1 MEVDG
6 PGRQSRNIKG
16 DRRKVHQKAIGRADV
31 LCCVGVLILGL
42 VAGDRHRTEQKPQFL
57 VFPPET
63 GTNYCTLIR
72 TVDGDSVHLGLV
84 IDISTRLYGID
95 TPERG
100 QEGFKEATD
109 RLQYLLS
116 QNEYTR
122 VEWRG
127 RGKYGRCL
135 ATLYTNDETEVSI
148 NEMLVNE
155 GHAKVY
161 LP

>member
-1 MEVDG
+1 M
-6 PGRQSRNIKG
+6 G
-16 DRRKVHQKAIGRADV
+16 DSHRADS
-31 LCCVGVLILGL
+31 
-42 VAGDRHRTEQKPQFL
+42 RPQFL

-116 QNEYTR
+116 QNEYVR

-127 RGKYGRCL
+127 RGKYGRYL